1 MRALIKVNCQKKIAM
16 NTQLQIRQRI
26 ILSLTLT
33 IALVIHTVLHA
44 KQPDYKTYQGM
55 VINSKTEKP
64 VVFASIA
71 VEGTSVGTL
80 SNIDGQFTIKVD
92 NTLQGKSLEIT
103 HLGYTSQS
111 IAISSLN
118 DAGNVIRLE
127 TCNIPLQEVVV
138 HGYNPYELFLEMMK
152 RVKNNYSQAPNMMRG
167 FYRETIKKRGTY
179 IYISE
184 AVVDIYKGS
193 YTKNLDVDRVK
204 LWKGRL
210 GSKVKASDTVMVK
223 LQGGPT
229 TPLMMDIMKN
239 PLYIFTSE
247 TIDKYE
253 FKLGEM
259 STMDNK
265 PVYVLEFNQKNKELY
280 PLYSGKLFIHN
291 ETLALLAAE
300 FSLNLDNLEEASS
313 MFISSK
319 PARLCFEPINTYY
332 FVKYK
337 EENGKYFFNYAR
349 YELSFTCDYRRR
361 LFKSKY
367 GIMAEM
373 AITDRDETNIVKI
386 PPKDRIGKTTI
397 LADNLSAFT
406 DHDFWGKDNYIEPEK
421 NIEEALVKYAKW
433 LKRNN
438 KE

>member
-1 MRALIKVNCQKKIAM
+1 M
-16 NTQLQIRQRI
+16 NTQLQIRKRI
-26 ILSLTLT
+26 ILSVTLTLLLG
-33 IALVIHTVLHA
+33 IGSHA
-44 KQPDYKTYQGM
+44 GQPDYKTYQGM
-55 VINSKTEKP
+55 VINNITEKP
-64 VVFASIA
+64 VVFASVA
-71 VEGTSVGTL
+71 VKGTSVGTL

-92 NTLQGKSLEIT
+92 NALQSKALEIT

-111 IAISSLN
+111 IAISSLTET
-118 DAGNVIRLE
+118 GNVIRLE
-127 TCNIPLQEVVV
+127 NCNIPLREVVV
-138 HGYNPYELFLEMMK
+138 HGYKPYELFLEMMK
-152 RVKNNYSQAPNMMRG
+152 RVKDNYSQTPNMMRG
-167 FYRETIKKRGTY
+167 FYREAIKKRGTY

-193 YTKNLDVDRVK
+193 YTRDLDVDRVK

-210 GSKVKASDTVMVK
+210 GSRVKASDTVMVK

-239 PLYIFTSE
+239 PLCIFTSE

-265 PVYVLEFNQKNKELY
+265 PVYVLEFIQKNKELY
-280 PLYSGKLFIHN
+280 PLYSGKLFIHH

-300 FSLNLDNLEEASS
+300 FSLNLDNLEEASG

-319 PARLCFEPINTYY
+319 PARMRFEPINTYY
-332 FVKYK
+332 FVQYK

-386 PPKDRIGKTTI
+386 PPKDRISKTTI

-406 DHDFWGKDNYIEPEK
+406 DRDFWGKDNYIEPEK
-421 NIEEALVKYAKW
+421 TIEEALVKYAKW